1 VRVAVDAMGGDQ
13 APHEIVAGAL
23 DAAHAE
29 ERMSIHLVGDQGRIE
44 AEIESLGGAPDNV
57 AVVHAGD
64 VVQMHESPVEALRK
78 RPDASILR
86 ACRLLRDNQA
96 DALIAAGSTG
106 ATVAACTMTLKR
118 LRHVRRPGI
127 AVPMPARNRH
137 GICLLLDGGAN
148 PACRPHHLQQYAV
161 MGANYYRE
169 MWGENNPRVALVSI
183 GEEESKGNALTKE
196 AAALLRESDLNFVGN
211 VEQIFADQ
219 CEVALT
225 DGFVGNLILK
235 TSEAVAEMLLGMVA
249 EVIGGSNPR
258 AFKSL
263 YNRVDYAEFG
273 GAPLLGLDGVVVICH
288 GRSDRRAIAN
298 AIRSGARAIEHHI
311 NENIVS
317 GLRPRTA
324 GAET

>member
-1 VRVAVDAMGGDQ
+1 MR
-13 APHEIVAGAL
+13 
-23 DAAHAE
+23 
-29 ERMSIHLVGDQGRIE
+29 IHLVGDQGRIE
-44 AEIESLGGAPDNV
+44 AEIESQGGAPDNV

-118 LRHVRRPGI
+118 LRRVRRPGI

-196 AAALLRESDLNFVGN
+196 ASALLRESDLNFVGN

-249 EVIGGSNPR
+249 EVIGGSDPS

-263 YNRVDYAEFG
+263 ANRVDYAEFG

-298 AIRSGARAIEHHI
+298 AIRAGARSIEHHI
-311 NENIVS
+311 NENIVR
-317 GLRPRTA
+317 GLAPRAA
-324 GAET
+324 GAGT